1 MQYTS
6 PCITDVTNTLLVLT
20 MPTIP
25 KILATTA
32 LCLAAVGMSS
42 CTNPQALSDKKSLP
56 KCYLTY
62 SEGYPWA
69 SEPPAVLRLNTD
81 ECREL
86 LDIEA
91 ATEPAPPRLDW
102 QEAGCSPEFHI
113 FPQGEKARGL
123 FAADKVENLTATYL
137 PEAAAKRFDA
147 LVQAVES
154 RPGSQLSRAE
164 VQRWYK
170 QYRPIRYRFYYKD

>member
-1 MQYTS
+1 M
-6 PCITDVTNTLLVLT
+6 
-20 MPTIP
+20 MKTIFR
-25 KILATTA
+25 KILTNTA
-32 LCLAAVGMSS
+32 LCLVAAGQSS
-42 CTNPQALSDKKSLP
+42 CTTPQALSAKKSLP
-56 KCYLTY
+56 ECYLTY
-62 SEGYPWA
+62 SEGYPWT
-69 SEPPAVLRLNTD
+69 SEPPAVLRLNAD

-91 ATEPAPPRLDW
+91 ATEPDTPSFDW
-102 QEAGCSPEFHI
+102 QEAGGSPEFYI

-123 FAADKVENLTATYL
+123 FTANKVKNLTAAYL

-147 LVQAVES
+147 LVKTVEF

>member
-1 MQYTS
+1 MK
-6 PCITDVTNTLLVLT
+6 
-20 MPTIP
+20 TIFHR
-25 KILATTA
+25 ILAISV
-32 LCLAAVGMSS
+32 LSLAAVGLSS
-42 CTNPQALSDKKSLP
+42 CIGGQFVTAGKMLSE
-56 KCYLTY
+56 CYLTY
-62 SEGYPWA
+62 SVGYPWP
-69 SEPPAVLRLNTD
+69 SSPPPVLRLNAD

-91 ATEPAPPRLDW
+91 ATEPDTPSLDW
-102 QEAGCSPEFHI
+102 QGAGGSPEFYI

-123 FAADKVENLTATYL
+123 FAANKVKNLTATYL

-147 LVQAVES
+147 LVKTVES

>member
-1 MQYTS
+1 M
-6 PCITDVTNTLLVLT
+6 T
-20 MPTIP
+20 MPTIFP

-32 LCLAAVGMSS
+32 LCLAAMGVSS
-42 CTNPQALSDKKSLP
+42 CLGVQSIAAGKYVPE
-56 KCYLTY
+56 CYLTY
-62 SEGYPWA
+62 SVGYPWP
-69 SEPPAVLRLNTD
+69 SEPPPVLRLNAD

-91 ATEPAPPRLDW
+91 ATEPDTPSFDW
-102 QEAGCSPEFHI
+102 QEAGGSPEFYI

-123 FAADKVENLTATYL
+123 FAANKVKNLTATYL

-154 RPGSQLSRAE
+154 RPESRLTRTE
-164 VQRWYK
+164 VQHWYK
-170 QYRPIRYRFYYKD
+170 QYRPIRYGFYFKD

>member
-1 MQYTS
+1 M
-6 PCITDVTNTLLVLT
+6 
-20 MPTIP
+20 MKTIFH

-32 LCLAAVGMSS
+32 LCLAAVGQSS
-42 CTNPQALSDKKSLP
+42 CTTPQALSAKKSLP
-56 KCYLTY
+56 ECYLTY
-62 SEGYPWA
+62 SVGDPWP
-69 SEPPAVLRLNTD
+69 SEPPPVLRLNAD

-91 ATEPAPPRLDW
+91 ATEPDTPGLDW
-102 QEAGCSPEFHI
+102 QGAGGSPEFYI

-123 FAADKVENLTATYL
+123 FAANKVKNLTATYL

-147 LVQAVES
+147 LVKTVES

>member
-1 MQYTS
+1 MK
-6 PCITDVTNTLLVLT
+6 
-20 MPTIP
+20 TIFP

-32 LCLAAVGMSS
+32 LCLAAVGLSS
-42 CTNPQALSDKKSLP
+42 CTTPQALSAKKSVP
-56 KCYLTY
+56 ECYLTY
-62 SEGYPWA
+62 SVGYPWP
-69 SEPPAVLRLNTD
+69 SEPPPVLRLNAD

-86 LDIEA
+86 LDREA
-91 ATEPAPPRLDW
+91 ATEPDTPSFDW
-102 QEAGCSPEFHI
+102 QEAGGSPQFYI

-123 FAADKVENLTATYL
+123 FAANKVKNLTATYL

-147 LVQAVES
+147 LVKTVES

-164 VQRWYK
+164 VPRWYK

>member
-1 MQYTS
+1 MTRPPFHS
-6 PCITDVTNTLLVLT
+6 A
-20 MPTIP
+20 
-25 KILATTA
+25 LATTA
-32 LCLAAVGMSS
+32 LCLAAMGLSS

-56 KCYLTY
+56 ECYLTY

-91 ATEPAPPRLDW
+91 ATEPDTPSFDW
-102 QEAGCSPEFHI
+102 QVAGGSPQFYI

-123 FAADKVENLTATYL
+123 FAANKVKNLTATYL

>member
-1 MQYTS
+1 M
-6 PCITDVTNTLLVLT
+6 T
-20 MPTIP
+20 MPTIHR
-25 KILATTA
+25 ILATTA
-32 LCLAAVGMSS
+32 LCLAAVGLSS
-42 CTNPQALSDKKSLP
+42 CTTPQALSAKKSLP
-56 KCYLTY
+56 ECYLTY
-62 SEGYPWA
+62 SVGYPWP
-69 SEPPAVLRLNTD
+69 SEPPPVLRLNAD

-91 ATEPAPPRLDW
+91 ATEPDTPSLDW
-102 QEAGCSPEFHI
+102 QQAGGSPEFYI

-123 FAADKVENLTATYL
+123 FAADKVKNLTATYL

-147 LVQAVES
+147 LVKTVES

-164 VQRWYK
+164 VQRWFK

>member
-1 MQYTS
+1 M
-6 PCITDVTNTLLVLT
+6 T
-20 MPTIP
+20 MPSIP
-25 KILATTA
+25 RILATAA
-32 LCLAAVGMSS
+32 LCLAALGVSS
-42 CTNPQALSDKKSLP
+42 CTTPQALSAKKSLP
-56 KCYLTY
+56 ECYLTY
-62 SEGYPWA
+62 SEEYPWP
-69 SEPPAVLRLNTD
+69 SEPPPVLRLNAD
-81 ECREL
+81 ESREL

-91 ATEPAPPRLDW
+91 ATEPDTPGLDW
-102 QEAGCSPEFHI
+102 QEAGGSPEFHI

-123 FAADKVENLTATYL
+123 FAANKVKNLTATYL

-170 QYRPIRYRFYYKD
+170 QYHPIRYRFYYKD

>member
-1 MQYTS
+1 
-6 PCITDVTNTLLVLT
+6 
-20 MPTIP
+20 MPPIP
-25 KILATTA
+25 RILATAA
-32 LCLAAVGMSS
+32 LCIAAAGLSS
-42 CTNPQALSDKKSLP
+42 CSGLQAIAAEDTVP
-56 KCYLTY
+56 ECYLTY
-62 SEGYPWA
+62 SEGYPWT

-91 ATEPAPPRLDW
+91 ATEPDTPSLDW
-102 QEAGCSPEFHI
+102 QGAGGSPEFYI
-113 FPQGEKARGL
+113 FLQGEKARGL
-123 FAADKVENLTATYL
+123 FAANKVKNLTATYL

>member
-1 MQYTS
+1 M
-6 PCITDVTNTLLVLT
+6 
-20 MPTIP
+20 TIFR

-32 LCLAAVGMSS
+32 LCLAAVALSS
-42 CTNPQALSDKKSLP
+42 CATPQALSAKKSLP
-56 KCYLTY
+56 ECYLTY
-62 SEGYPWA
+62 SVEYPWP
-69 SEPPAVLRLNTD
+69 SEPPPVLRLNAD

-91 ATEPAPPRLDW
+91 ATEPDTPSFDW
-102 QEAGCSPEFHI
+102 QEAGGSPQFYI

-123 FAADKVENLTATYL
+123 FAANKVKNYTATYL

-147 LVQAVES
+147 LVKTVES